1 MFCAWHVKWRIHKY
15 FTSFYPQVLLLSLK
29 EVGKTFMNL
38 KKAWPPATYDVISCN
53 HSNWPSLKC
62 AWGLNEP
69 LLKTSVVMC
78 AKANMLYFLWGK
90 WQTTLRLLLVREGEQ
105 IFKEYLTLEYR
116 GRWTETETNFLT
128 FGEWFIHC
136 SAQCAETIFLNNHRQ
151 VACSRHS
158 DSGDSTKKS
167 VSVAK
172 KKTARGALGGGG
184 GGVGSREQGFKQT
197 INQSINFI

>member
-1 MFCAWHVKWRIHKY
+1 
-15 FTSFYPQVLLLSLK
+15 
-29 EVGKTFMNL
+29 
-38 KKAWPPATYDVISCN
+38 
-53 HSNWPSLKC
+53 
-62 AWGLNEP
+62 
-69 LLKTSVVMC
+69 MC

-105 IFKEYLTLEYR
+105 IFKDYLTLEYR
-116 GRWTETETNFLT
+116 GRWTVTETNFLT

-167 VSVAK
+167 VSVGK
-172 KKTARGALGGGG
+172 KKQRRGGGG
-184 GGVGSREQGFKQT
+184 WGQGAGSRVPFSLPLSFSPFRATPRLYLNPWNPCINEGSSIPQATKSSHSARVLCSFKKA
-197 INQSINFI
+197 SRWDS